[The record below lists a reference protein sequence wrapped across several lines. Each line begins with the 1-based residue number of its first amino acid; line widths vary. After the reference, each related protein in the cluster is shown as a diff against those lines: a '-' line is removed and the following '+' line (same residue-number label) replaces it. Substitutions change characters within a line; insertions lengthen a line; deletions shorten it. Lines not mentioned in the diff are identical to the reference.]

1 MIPTIDMSTKS
12 KAKFHLTT
20 PVEQQ
25 MSRESLIELQ
35 NAIHF
40 THQQKAIEALER
52 SGEIINPSKI
62 DRSKVL

>member
-1 MIPTIDMSTKS
+1 MIPTIDMSTRS

-25 MSRESLIELQ
+25 MSREQLIELQ

-40 THQQKAIEALER
+40 THQHKALEALER
-52 SGEIINPSKI
+52 SEQLIQP
-62 DRSKVL
+62 DKVL